1 VATAAVCDPARGNAR
16 GCARAGRRLRLPGL
30 LAAGYRA
37 PLRPGG
43 AGDHKRRWLAFSLQG
58 CISSRVEDGHSVIE
72 VAFHDAASHKRVPLF
87 SDFRDFCQASLGP
100 KVTPRLFLVPSHI
113 MHIVCACL
121 TLRMRRVQG
130 ALYAS
135 AAAPRSPSALV
146 YRPFQS
152 WTAGGNWSLTLP
164 AGSSAL
170 CVAVGRSYCAAAT
183 SDRLLRVLTLSG
195 TPRLRASELV

>member
-1 VATAAVCDPARGNAR
+1 M
-16 GCARAGRRLRLPGL
+16 
-30 LAAGYRA
+30 
-37 PLRPGG
+37 
-43 AGDHKRRWLAFSLQG
+43 
-58 CISSRVEDGHSVIE
+58 EDGHSVIE

-152 WTAGGNWSLTLP
+152 WTAGGDWSLTLP